1 MLFRSLSPVG
11 YGDLFFLIG
20 SFAAVCALMDLG
32 TSSAFYTFIAQR
44 IRSRAYIV
52 LYFVWLAIQFFVIV
66 LFIVAILPSSLI
78 DKIWLGHSID
88 IIVLAFIAMFLQQK
102 VWTTVMQICESA
114 RLTIIWQLTVLGAVF
129 LHLLIVLW
137 LIYIEGISVNSV
149 LISLS
154 AVYLSAA
161 IIVWVQLHRQRRNV
175 PHHVEEIEFDF
186 KSMCFEYWVYCKPMI
201 VIAIFSFLYE
211 FADRWLLQRFG
222 GAEQQGFYQISAQF
236 AAVSLLATASILNI
250 FWKEI
255 AEAFAQ
261 DDTRRVERLYQKV
274 SRGLIMLGAA
284 IACFLVPW
292 AEQISLLLLGEAY
305 AVAWP
310 VLAVMFLYPIH
321 QSMGQI
327 NAAMY
332 MACERTK
339 PYMNITLFGMFI
351 SIPVTYLMLVPS
363 DGGWLLSGLGLGA
376 LGLAI
381 KMLGLNVLLVN
392 VQAWMLARYH
402 GWKYEWL
409 YQVIAVSSMLG
420 IGYFVKML
428 VGLMWDI
435 DLADV
440 TSLIAPL
447 LFSCLVYVVA
457 VIIVIW
463 VMPWLA
469 GLEREEISRLINKLR
484 RGDGRVHS

>member
-1 MLFRSLSPVG
+1 
-11 YGDLFFLIG
+11 
-20 SFAAVCALMDLG
+20 
-32 TSSAFYTFIAQR
+32 
-44 IRSRAYIV
+44 
-52 LYFVWLAIQFFVIV
+52 
-66 LFIVAILPSSLI
+66 
-78 DKIWLGHSID
+78 
-88 IIVLAFIAMFLQQK
+88 
-102 VWTTVMQICESA
+102 
-114 RLTIIWQLTVLGAVF
+114 
-129 LHLLIVLW
+129 
-137 LIYIEGISVNSV
+137 
-149 LISLS
+149 
-154 AVYLSAA
+154 
-161 IIVWVQLHRQRRNV
+161 
-175 PHHVEEIEFDF
+175 
-186 KSMCFEYWVYCKPMI
+186 MI

-332 MACERTK
+332 ISCERTK
-339 PYMNITLFGMFI
+339 PYMNFTLFGMFI
-351 SIPVTYLMLVPS
+351 SILVTYLMLVPS

-381 KMLGLNVLLVN
+381 KMLGLHVLLVN

-469 GLEREEISRLINKLR
+469 GLEREEISRLINELR
-484 RGDGRVHS
+484 RGDGRVYS